1 MIEGKEIP
9 KTLATSSRGIP
20 RSRASN
26 TFSLRSSEYA
36 LMRTLSLRIKEYATR
51 CETVARYPTEHEN
64 SIPHT
69 RLHHTREILD
79 AIFYLLSRVAALGDY
94 CRTT

>member
-1 MIEGKEIP
+1 LIEGKEIP

-51 CETVARYPTEHEN
+51 CENRKPNRLTTTV
-64 SIPHT
+64 
-69 RLHHTREILD
+69 LCD
-79 AIFYLLSRVAALGDY
+79 ALVY
-94 CRTT
+94 

>member
-1 MIEGKEIP
+1 
-9 KTLATSSRGIP
+9 
-20 RSRASN
+20 
-26 TFSLRSSEYA
+26 
-36 LMRTLSLRIKEYATR
+36 
-51 CETVARYPTEHEN
+51 VARYPTEHEN

-94 CRTT
+94 CRTTQNTLEDRPPLLLLQNLELREGT